1 MTAVLMIVIAGFSTA
16 SAARTNRHQAKMQID
31 DKLNAM
37 GNVSTSVQKK
47 LKESPSSQEEC
58 PFGRKADANGDCFTG
73 CPENSEGPDGRGN
86 CVCIQDMRCFDTS
99 VPEEPLIPDLVDEPI
114 SGSKLPAVFEEDKSK
129 VLLGTAVRFK
139 RVAVIDVQIYAL
151 AVYGQYKKI
160 LGGDGKSADEMMN
173 ALLTSQEDKVLSLVF
188 LRAVTGQQAGD
199 GLADGLMKIGGATQE
214 DIDEFKKHLPPQ
226 IPKGS
231 EMRFVMKPKLGEME
245 FRCSVAPEGKVNLKL
260 PSLNPAM
267 HKVMFGPQSV
277 VTGLP
282 DSLLRQG
289 QMNAARDRQGSGARS
304 SPATQ
309 QTGWCKSTHMW
320 KFCERNRHMDK
331 ATCDEHDKH
340 DCVWVEGSPDLKVER
355 HILLGCSTNQPK
367 KFGHTCEGCHCKA
380 RSGASTVGLGF
391 PAAVS
396 FLVLALEMLQ

>member
-1 MTAVLMIVIAGFSTA
+1 MTAVLMIVICLFSPT
-16 SAARTNRHQAKMQID
+16 SAARTARHQAKMQMGN
-31 DKLNAM
+31 KLNAM
-37 GNVSTSVQKK
+37 SDVSKSVEKK
-47 LKESPSSQEEC
+47 PEQSLPSQQEC
-58 PFGRKADANGDCFTG
+58 PFGRKADAKGDCFSG
-73 CPENSEGPDGRGN
+73 CPENSEGPDGEGN
-86 CVCIQDMRCFDTS
+86 CECIQDLVCSDAG
-99 VPEEPLIPDLVDEPI
+99 VAEEPLLPDLVDELI
-114 SGSKLPAVFEEDKSK
+114 SGSKVPAVFEEDKAK
-129 VLLGTAVRFK
+129 VLMGTAVRFK
-139 RVAVIDVQIYAL
+139 RVAFLDIQIYTFG
-151 AVYGQYKKI
+151 VYGQYKKI
-160 LGGDGKSADEMMN
+160 LGEDDKSADEMKE
-173 ALLTSQEDKVLSLVF
+173 ALLTSQEDKVFSLVF

-214 DIDEFKKHLPPQ
+214 DIDEFGKHLPPQ

-231 EMRFVMKPKLGEME
+231 EMRFVLKPKLGEVE